1 MIDNEKNS
9 QTRYPY
15 FQIGALSIQ
24 FLTPE
29 KKFSVSSGKVGTLQI
44 ETSIHR

>member
-15 FQIGALSIQ
+15 FQVGALSIQ
-24 FLTPE
+24 YLTPE
-29 KKFSVSSGKVGTLQI
+29 KKNLSERVEK
-44 ETSIHR
+44 